1 MRIALLNENSQAN
14 KNSLVYDILKEE
26 AEKKGHEVI
35 NFGMYTQDQDHQLTY
50 VKCGLLASILLSTKV
65 VDFVIT
71 RGGTGQG
78 ATLALNAFPNV
89 LCGHITNPVDA
100 YLFGQVNNGNAISFP
115 FAQNFGWGGEINLRY
130 TIEKLFSEVFGSG
143 YPKDRVVPQQ
153 ENKKILDTVKAVTH
167 PALIEIL
174 KNIDPVF
181 LKETIDYPFF
191 KEYFFKNSQD
201 PEISEYLLQ
210 LCSV

>member
-1 MRIALLNENSQAN
+1 M
-14 KNSLVYDILKEE
+14 
-26 AEKKGHEVI
+26 
-35 NFGMYTQDQDHQLTY
+35 
-50 VKCGLLASILLSTKV
+50 ASILLSTKV

-201 PEISEYLLQ
+201 TEIREYLLQ